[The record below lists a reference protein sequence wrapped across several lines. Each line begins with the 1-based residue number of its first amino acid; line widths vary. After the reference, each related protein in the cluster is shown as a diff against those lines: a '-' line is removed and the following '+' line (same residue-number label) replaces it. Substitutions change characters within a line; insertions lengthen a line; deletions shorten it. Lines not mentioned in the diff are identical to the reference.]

1 MHSCVGYLTKLLK
14 EIVGQNA
21 FDAAKARMR
30 NDTVYEASKLNN
42 LDQSHATDTGSKLDV
57 ILNKFKLRQGTFEK
71 QVFEE
76 IAKFKDSFT

>member
-1 MHSCVGYLTKLLK
+1 VGYLTLLLK

-21 FDAAKARMR
+21 FDSAKARMR
-30 NDTVYEASKLNN
+30 NDSVYEASKLNN